1 LTSVSGVFSCT
12 GMTFG
17 HIFDVTAI
25 NDSGC
30 IRFERQ
36 QYSDFSGKSASD
48 TYGAEHLCR
57 LIGLLNLQLPANCML
72 IFIVTLPELIAQTNM
87 DHQSVTRLRE
97 ELTKLTTWLGRNATT
112 YFVKEYETPSPE
124 YIEKAKG
131 V

>member
-1 LTSVSGVFSCT
+1 VASRNTLTSVSAVFSYI

-57 LIGLLNLQLPANCML
+57 LIG
-72 IFIVTLPELIAQTNM
+72 
-87 DHQSVTRLRE
+87 
-97 ELTKLTTWLGRNATT
+97 KLDL
-112 YFVKEYETPSPE
+112 
-124 YIEKAKG
+124 
-131 V
+131 